1 MKKTLKFQ
9 PKMKKMRCHK
19 KKKKKMR
26 SGQLVYKTNKTW
38 SPILS

>member
-19 KKKKKMR
+19 KKKEN
-26 SGQLVYKTNKTW
+26 VYKTNKTW